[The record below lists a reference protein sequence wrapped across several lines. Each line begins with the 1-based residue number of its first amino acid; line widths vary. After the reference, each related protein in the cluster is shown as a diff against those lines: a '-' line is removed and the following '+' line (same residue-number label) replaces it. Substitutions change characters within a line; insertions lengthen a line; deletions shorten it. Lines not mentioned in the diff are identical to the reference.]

1 MLNYVLEGPENAPVI
16 LFSNSLGTSL
26 AMWQPQRDA
35 LISHYRILRYD
46 VAGHGASPPGEQL
59 GSLAL
64 LGRQVLS
71 LLDALA
77 IERVH
82 FCGISMGGVNG
93 IMAGAFSS
101 RALADV
107 DHRQ

>member
-1 MLNYVLEGPENAPVI
+1 MLNYVLEGPENAPVV

-26 AMWQPQRDA
+26 EMWQPQRDA
-35 LISHYRILRYD
+35 LIPHYRILRYD
-46 VAGHGASPPGEQL
+46 VAGHGASPPSGQPD
-59 GSLAL
+59 SLAQ

-82 FCGISMGGVNG
+82 FCGISMGRVNR

-101 RALADV
+101 RSLADV
-107 DHRQ
+107 DPRQ